1 MKATPVVATLTD
13 AARWQR
19 ARNVLAIRLDNL
31 GDVLMTSPALA
42 AVRESLPEARLT
54 LLASPAGAR
63 LAPHLPML
71 DAAIEWR
78 APWVKHPSST
88 PDELAEASCAERRL
102 IDRLAE
108 HRFDAAIVF
117 TTCTQSALPAALVC
131 RLAGIPLRLAHSRE
145 NPYRLLTDWVPDPD
159 AVKNGMR
166 HETARQL
173 ALVASVGFHTADER
187 LRFEIGSAAAVSL
200 PVELR
205 RAGLDPR
212 RRYIVVHPGASAP
225 SRRWP
230 AERFGAAAERIATQS
245 GRAVVFTGDADEQPL
260 IDAARAVMTQPSI
273 SLAGRLDLGQLGA
286 LIEGADLLVANN
298 TGPVHLAA
306 ALGTPV
312 VDLYALTNPQ
322 HTPWQVP
329 SRVLS
334 HDVPCRNC
342 LKSVCPQGHHGCLL
356 GVEPEPVASAGI
368 ALLALEATGARLRAR
383 APRRRCDVP
392 LEFHS

>member
-1 MKATPVVATLTD
+1 MKAPPVIPMLAN
-13 AARWQR
+13 AAAWQR
-19 ARNVLAIRLDNL
+19 ARNVLAVRLDNL

-42 AVRESLPEARLT
+42 AVRDSLPAARLT

-71 DAAIEWR
+71 DETIEWR
-78 APWVKHPSST
+78 APWVRQPEPT
-88 PDELAEASCAERRL
+88 PDAPAQTGCDERRL

-145 NPYRLLTDWVPDPD
+145 NPYRLLTDWVPESD
-159 AVKNGMR
+159 VLKNGMR

-173 ALVASVGFHTADER
+173 ALVASVGLRTADER
-187 LRFEIGSAAAVSL
+187 LRFDVGSAAALSL
-200 PVELR
+200 PGELR
-205 RAGLDPR
+205 RAGLEPR
-212 RRYIVVHPGASAP
+212 QRYVVVHPGASAP

-230 AERFGAAAERIATQS
+230 AERFGAAADRIAAGT
-245 GRAVVFTGDADEQPL
+245 GRAVVFTGDADEQEL
-260 IDAARAVMTQPSI
+260 IDAARAAMSRPAV

-286 LIEGADLLVANN
+286 LIQGADLLVANN
-298 TGPVHLAA
+298 TGPVHMAA

-312 VDLYALTNPQ
+312 IDLYALTNPQ
-322 HTPWQVP
+322 HTPWRVR

-342 LKSVCPQGHHGCLL
+342 LKSVCPQGHHGCLR
-356 GVEPEPVASAGI
+356 GVEPEAVASA
-368 ALLALEATGARLRAR
+368 AVDLLRSDASVGR
-383 APRRRCDVP
+383 PRRRSDRL
-392 LEFHS
+392 LELQ